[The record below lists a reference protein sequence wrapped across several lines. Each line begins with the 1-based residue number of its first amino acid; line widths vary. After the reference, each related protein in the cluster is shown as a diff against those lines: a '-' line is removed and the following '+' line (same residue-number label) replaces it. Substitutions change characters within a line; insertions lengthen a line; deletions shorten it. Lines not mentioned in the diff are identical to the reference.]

1 MKQAQVKD
9 HKEIMEDTEEPQ
21 KYVISAYG
29 VWVSEI
35 MLQQTR
41 VEAVIPYYIKW
52 MKSFPTVQSL
62 ASATEDEVN
71 AHWAGLGFYRRAKL
85 LHTGAKLVSE
95 EYNGELPKTVNELM
109 KISGIGRYTA
119 SAIAS
124 IAFGVQ
130 VPVVDGNGMYFH
142 EYIYKTLSYFVSHF
156 QSSFSIIL
164 CVF

>member
-1 MKQAQVKD
+1 
-9 HKEIMEDTEEPQ
+9 MEDTEEPP

-62 ASATEDEVN
+62 ASATEDKVN

-142 EYIYKTLSYFVSHF
+142 EYIYKTLSSYFVSHF
-156 QSSFSIIL
+156 
-164 CVF
+164 